1 MPNKSLQFPFPEF
14 FKDLV
19 FDVQYI
25 YIYND
30 DTTNIIHNN
39 YKMINNNNND
49 NNINERKNYIKS
61 NKLFFRV
68 VF

>member
-1 MPNKSLQFPFPEF
+1 MYK
-14 FKDLV
+14 
-19 FDVQYI
+19 I

-30 DTTNIIHNN
+30 DTTNILHNN
-39 YKMINNNNND
+39 YKMINNND
-49 NNINERKNYIKS
+49 NNINERKKIYIKS